1 MDMYPARGKGFL
13 TTGVNI
19 DYAPPPDSDGNYA
32 VLQAL
37 DMQAGTVKWEV
48 RQRAP
53 YDTGV
58 LTTAGG
64 VLFVGSVDRQ
74 IMALDQETGAELW
87 RAGLSGVPNAS
98 PVSFAADG
106 KQYVAFVTGHG
117 NPLSF
122 GVQGLTPE
130 IDLPPVN
137 TSTLFVFALPD

>member
-1 MDMYPARGKGFL
+1 
-13 TTGVNI
+13 
-19 DYAPPPDSDGNYA
+19 

-37 DMQAGTVKWEV
+37 DMKAGKVKWEV

-74 IMALDQETGAELW
+74 IMALDQENGSELW
-87 RAGLSGVPNAS
+87 RAGLSGVPNGA
-98 PVSFAADG
+98 PITFEADG
-106 KQYVAFVTGHG
+106 RQYVAFVTGHG
-117 NPLSF
+117 NPLSV
-122 GVQGLTPE
+122 GVQGMTPE
-130 IDLPPVN
+130 IDFPPVA